1 MQIPSPRGIS
11 TCITPLQ
18 ITANDHLPKII
29 CVPCS
34 HQLQEAYRFSMKC
47 RLSDSK
53 LRDRLTRQVTIVV
66 AESDDDQQIPDRIVD
81 EFIELPSAKPKDQ
94 NEILVDLM
102 MRREDELFDEIIE
115 QEKFS
120 ADETS
125 DGESLERMADKVEL
139 ATVREEVIDEQTD
152 SVDEFND
159 EDLITISEQMSDLVT
174 EASDDSEIYDK
185 IDLGFGNENE
195 RPTPNRLH
203 LPKRSQV
210 LPAEEMIVER
220 EDHENYQIIFYNG
233 IACCGCDK
241 YFSSQDDLD
250 FHCREHHKLKRQ
262 TGGIYC
268 SLCKNKFP
276 SLSIKIRHATQRSI
290 PKLYACKLCEYVCR
304 DRAAIERHMEFS
316 VIHKKPMM
324 RFDKVKEA
332 FERIPVD
339 GHLCCDCYQMF
350 PDNAQL
356 EKHHQD
362 AHHPNRVSTKNDA
375 LKTCNFWCSNCHQVF
390 KHGHRYQSHRKR
402 SKVKSIYRCLKD
414 GCTYR
419 TGSIIFARL
428 HLRSRDHKLPDII
441 SEQTTPINSSHT
453 STNQRCCFRKCLQV
467 FDSKQSLQEHV
478 DQVHQVKLLE
488 NELRRK
494 KSTHVC
500 SICNCNFESRRALK
514 RHLLVKIKNFVCD
527 QCGLSVASAF
537 QLRSHVQ
544 QVHSNVHIQKNFKC
558 NECPRSFVSEANLQ
572 RHKRRGHDKPS
583 DNVCSICGKQF
594 KNKETLWHHWRI
606 HNKTESLECEPCK
619 KAGRRYQFR
628 NLKTLRRHYKISEM
642 HNGERK
648 HKCTY
653 EGCTNAYAHKPDLQ
667 RHEQT
672 VHRGDRPFQCKVCGK
687 GFVRDRDLR
696 LHERHHT
703 GAKLFS
709 CEDCSEGFNVFKEYK
724 KHFSE
729 VHGKVFMIKC
739 EMGNLGSRK

>member
-1 MQIPSPRGIS
+1 
-11 TCITPLQ
+11 
-18 ITANDHLPKII
+18 
-29 CVPCS
+29 
-34 HQLQEAYRFSMKC
+34 MKC
-47 RLSDSK
+47 RSSDSK
-53 LRDRLTRQVTIVV
+53 FRDRLTQTTIVV

-81 EFIELPSAKPKDQ
+81 EFIELPSAKPKEQ

-120 ADETS
+120 VDETS

-139 ATVREEVIDEQTD
+139 VTIREKVIAEQQD
-152 SVDEFND
+152 SIDEFND

-174 EASDDSEIYDK
+174 GASDDSEIYDK

-241 YFSSQDDLD
+241 YFSSLDDLD

-262 TGGIYC
+262 PGGMYC
-268 SLCKNKFP
+268 SLCNKKFP

-350 PDNAQL
+350 PDKAQL

-362 AHHPNRVSTKNDA
+362 AHHPNR
-375 LKTCNFWCSNCHQVF
+375 
-390 KHGHRYQSHRKR
+390 
-402 SKVKSIYRCLKD
+402 
-414 GCTYR
+414 
-419 TGSIIFARL
+419 
-428 HLRSRDHKLPDII
+428 
-441 SEQTTPINSSHT
+441 
-453 STNQRCCFRKCLQV
+453 
-467 FDSKQSLQEHV
+467 EHV

-514 RHLLVKIKNFVCD
+514 RHLSVKIKNFVCD

-544 QVHSNVHIQKNFKC
+544 QVHSNVHIQKNFNC

-628 NLKTLRRHYKISEM
+628 DLKTLRRHYKISEM

-687 GFVRDRDLR
+687 GFVRNRDLR